1 MVEVSLKVG
10 QRRPIPI
17 PFPNSQI
24 QTMTPQTEFEK
35 RRGVSRVEVRSGFA
49 QAHLSN
55 LGVPLA
61 GKRLEVLEQ
70 VAKGGIS
77 IDFLKMTPMGLSFL
91 IKAAEVDALHAVL
104 KALNLEY
111 SLRDGRSVVLVHAVN
126 IRDEEGLIAGI
137 LKAAISGG
145 TTVHH
150 ISDMHDRVLMVV
162 ESSEAEKLAD
172 TVKAAFMEAVR
183 AN

>member
-1 MVEVSLKVG
+1 M
-10 QRRPIPI
+10 
-17 PFPNSQI
+17 SQS
-24 QTMTPQTEFEK
+24 TEFEK
-35 RRGVSRVEVRSGFA
+35 RRGVNRVEVRNGFA

-55 LGVPLA
+55 LGLPIATRRLA
-61 GKRLEVLEQ
+61 VLKA
-70 VAKGGIS
+70 VADGGIS

-91 IKAAEVDALHAVL
+91 IKDAQVEDLR
-104 KALNLEY
+104 KILNKLDLEF
-111 SLRDGRSVVLVHAVN
+111 SLRDGRSIVLVHAVN
-126 IRDEEGLIAGI
+126 IRDEEGLIASI

-162 ESSEAEKLAD
+162 ESAEAQRLAD
-172 TVKAAFMEAVR
+172 TVKASFMEVIH

>member
-1 MVEVSLKVG
+1 MQDTV
-10 QRRPIPI
+10 
-17 PFPNSQI
+17 
-24 QTMTPQTEFEK
+24 FEK
-35 RRGVSRVEVRSGFA
+35 GRGVSKVEVRSGFA

-55 LGVPLA
+55 LGSPLA
-61 GKRLEVLEQ
+61 AKRLEVLKS
-70 VAKGGIS
+70 VADSGIS

-91 IKAAEVDALHAVL
+91 IPEDQVGRLNDALTP
-104 KALNLEY
+104 LNLEF

-126 IRDEEGLIAGI
+126 IRDEEGLIARI
-137 LKAAISGG
+137 LKTAISGG

-162 ESSEAEKLAD
+162 ESLEAETLAD
-172 TVKAAFMEAVR
+172 NIRATFMEAIH

>member
-1 MVEVSLKVG
+1 
-10 QRRPIPI
+10 
-17 PFPNSQI
+17 
-24 QTMTPQTEFEK
+24 MTPQTEFEK

-55 LGVPLA
+55 LGDPLSSR
-61 GKRLEVLEQ
+61 RLTVLEA
-70 VAKGGIS
+70 VADAGIS

-91 IKAAEVDALHAVL
+91 IKATEVEALHKVL
-104 KALNLEY
+104 KSLDLEY

-162 ESSEAEKLAD
+162 ESSEADKLAD
-172 TVKAAFMEAVR
+172 TVKGAFMEAIR